1 MKHLLFAGA
10 LLASAALA
18 GCSTL
23 SEIEGSSISPQA
35 ANIAVST
42 AAAVE
47 AAGTS
52 YMQLCS
58 AKSTLCNMAA
68 AAKIAPAIR
77 TIHVA
82 ARQVVAA
89 LHSSSGAAIPVAS
102 YNTLTSTITVLQSI
116 YAQNNINIP
125 ATN

>member
-1 MKHLLFAGA
+1 MKKIA
-10 LLASAALA
+10 LLLALA
-18 GCSTL
+18 LGGCSTL

-52 YMQLCS
+52 YMQLCA

-82 ARQVVAA
+82 ARQVVMA
-89 LHSSSGAAIPVAS
+89 LRTSGGAAIPIAS

-116 YAQNNINIP
+116 YAQNNIAIP
-125 ATN
+125 AN

>member
-1 MKHLLFAGA
+1 MRKILAAFAIATVLG
-10 LLASAALA
+10 

-23 SEIEGSSISPQA
+23 SEIEGASVSPQA

-42 AAAVE
+42 AAAIE

-52 YMQLCS
+52 YMQLCA

-89 LHSSSGAAIPVAS
+89 LHSSNGAAIPIAS
-102 YNTLTSTITVLQSI
+102 YDTLTSTITILQSI
-116 YAQNNINIP
+116 YAQNNITIP

>member
-1 MKHLLFAGA
+1 MKKLA
-10 LLASAALA
+10 LLLALA
-18 GCSTL
+18 LGGCTTI

-52 YMQLCS
+52 YMQLCVV
-58 AKSTLCNMAA
+58 KNPVCNLAA

-89 LHSSSGAAIPVAS
+89 LRTSGGAAIPVAS

-116 YAQNNINIP
+116 YAQNNIAVP
-125 ATN
+125 TN